1 MNVWRLLVSD
11 ARRTYDYVEGGPVR
25 RFLICLATPG
35 VHAAVVYRFGHWA
48 RDRSVPLRALLD
60 PLYHLLYLVVRVL
73 WGIEISR
80 QATIGPGL
88 YIGHFGGIVVSRH
101 AVIGANCNLSQEV
114 TIGVSGEGSRRG
126 APRIGD
132 DVYIAPGA
140 KIFGPITIGHR
151 AKIGA
156 NAVIHADVPD
166 DAVAVAASFQIISVD
181 GSRLAA

>member
-1 MNVWRLLVSD
+1 MLSD
-11 ARRTYDYVEGGPVR
+11 ARRTYEYVEGGPIKR
-25 RFLICLATPG
+25 LLICLAAPG
-35 VHAAVVYRFGHWA
+35 VQAAVVYRLGHWA
-48 RDRSVPLRALLD
+48 RDRSVALRVLLD
-60 PLYHLLYLVVRVL
+60 PLYHLLYFVVRAL

-88 YIGHFGGIVVSRH
+88 YIGHFGGIVISRY
-101 AVIGANCNLSQEV
+101 AVIGANCNVSQEV
-114 TIGVSGEGSRRG
+114 TIGISGDGARRG
-126 APRIGD
+126 APKIGD

-140 KIFGPITIGHR
+140 KIFGPIMVGHR

>member
-1 MNVWRLLVSD
+1 MNVWRLMLSD
-11 ARRTYDYVEGGPVR
+11 ARRTYDYVEGNPAK
-25 RFLICLATPG
+25 RFVICLAAPG

-48 RDRSVPLRALLD
+48 RERSVPLRALLD
-60 PLYHLLYLVVRVL
+60 PLYHLLYFVVRVL

-114 TIGVSGEGSRRG
+114 TIGVSGDGANRG
-126 APRIGD
+126 APKIGD

-166 DAVAVAASFQIISVD
+166 GAVAVAASFQIIS
-181 GSRLAA
+181 AASG